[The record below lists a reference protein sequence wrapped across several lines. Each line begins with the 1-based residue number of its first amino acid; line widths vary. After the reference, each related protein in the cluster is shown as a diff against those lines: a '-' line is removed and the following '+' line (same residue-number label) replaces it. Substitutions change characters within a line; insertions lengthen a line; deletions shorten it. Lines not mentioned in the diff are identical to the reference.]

1 MQVNSKSNNTVTLYV
16 NGRKYENWLDV
27 SITCALQTL
36 ARTFTVSATRD
47 KEDLTLGVKP
57 GDSVQV
63 FIGEDRVLTG
73 YITKREVSYNASGSS
88 IRISGASKTVD
99 LQDCCMPMEYP
110 VSYKNQTNLQN
121 LQSVCRA
128 YDIKVVDQV
137 GAVDRRN
144 LEFTRTEKLG
154 SAIQNYLR
162 KNGLLLTDNEF
173 GDLVIASAG
182 SAGMC
187 EDAIQLGVNVLEGSH
202 SADYSKLYSEYVT
215 LGQAANVLSELPV
228 SSNQLKAEAKD
239 PTGTRRRCLVQLES
253 GNASSEILKKR
264 VGVLQIVSSGE
275 SELLSYTVQGWRQ
288 INGNLWKV
296 NCLVKVSDDL
306 LDIDSKTAWVI
317 SEVSYSLSRSGTT
330 CSLKLKKPFC
340 YTLMKEP
347 DAKKIKIEDEEIK
360 KDSGRIP

>member
-88 IRISGASKTVD
+88 VRISGASKTVD

-154 SAIQNYLR
+154 SAVQNYLR
-162 KNGLLLTDNEF
+162 KNGLLLTDNEY
-173 GDLVIASAG
+173 GDLVIAEAG
-182 SAGMC
+182 SGGAC
-187 EDAIQLGVNVLEGSH
+187 EDAIQLGVNVLEGSRAID
-202 SADYSKLYSEYVT
+202 SSKMYSDYVV
-215 LGQAANVLSELPV
+215 LGQAANVTSELPV
-228 SSNQLKAEAKD
+228 SSNHLRAEVRD
-239 PTGTRRRCLVQLES
+239 SSCRRSRCLVQLEK
-253 GNASSEILKKR
+253 GNASTEILRKR
-264 VGVLQIVSSGE
+264 VGVLKAVSGGE
-275 SELLSYTVQGWRQ
+275 ADILNYKLQGWRQ
-288 INGNLWKV
+288 RSGSLWKV
-296 NCLVKVSDDL
+296 NCSVKV
-306 LDIDSKTAWVI
+306 IDSLM
-317 SEVSYSLSRSGTT
+317 EVDLSRSWIIVEVTYSLSASGTT
-330 CSLKLKKPFC
+330 CSLQLKNPFS
-340 YTLMKEP
+340 YMLLEEP